1 MPDWTAHVRRNLPA
15 LGVPPEREA
24 EIVAE
29 LAAQLDQ
36 AHQDALAEGLAEPA
50 AAAQARGHIRDWHA
64 LAAEIRAAEA
74 PAPPPLEPERP
85 GPWWSGLGHDIRYA
99 FRALRLNPAFAAVA
113 IATLALGIGGNTAI
127 FTVVDHLALRGLP
140 YPDAGRLINVEH
152 TKTDQPEVEPWC
164 SIDNLNDFRRRMQA
178 FEVLAGV
185 SPIWNV
191 IYNDRSQTEQLE
203 ALYVSAEFFPM
214 LGVRPAAGRLFT
226 AADDD
231 RARPNRVALLSHGF
245 WMRRFGGSPDIV
257 GKVLDVDSA
266 PVTVAGILP
275 ADFVWRGEPLAG
287 TASRIDIWMP
297 LATNQLATSA
307 RSLRFL
313 KVTGR
318 LKPGVTIEQG
328 REEVR
333 RIGDVL
339 TAEFPEANRGLRFAG
354 VPLEAKLGARLR
366 PAVLLLIGAVGFV
379 LLMASANVANLLL
392 ARAAARTREIS
403 VRIALG
409 ASASRLTRQLIAE
422 SAALALCGATLG
434 VALAA
439 IFLRAILAYGP
450 PALVRSVPIALDLR
464 ALAFTVAVAILTA
477 LLAGAVPAWRA
488 ISGALAA
495 PLREGR
501 GSTSR
506 NRALRSALAT
516 AQIAIAVT
524 LLIGA
529 GLLIRSFLHV
539 LALDPGFDARH
550 VVSISTQLPNAL
562 NAPARRAAGVET
574 IRARLLAAPGVETV
588 GVVSRLPM
596 LGLNLASFL
605 VIEGRDD
612 GGHPPEVEFRAASP
626 SYFAAMRIPLKAG
639 RMYDDRF
646 PMTDRVLLIDEVAA
660 KRYFPGADPVGR
672 HVRFAADANG
682 PWYTVVGV
690 VGATRHFG
698 LEAEPRPTIYR
709 PTGMNP
715 LGAPIFVIRTAQ
727 PPEAA
732 AGALAQIVRSTYDR
746 LAAYNVFAMQELVDR
761 STGERRFL
769 MWLLTWF
776 AGAAVLLAGIG
787 VYGAM
792 SQSVAQR
799 RREIGVR
806 VALGASP
813 ADALRL
819 IFNEGFR
826 MAAIGVAIGVT
837 LALVVSRLGKA
848 LLFGVAPADPL
859 VYTAAPLLLLAFAAL
874 GCWIPARRAA
884 TVDPLVTL
892 RNS

>member
-1 MPDWTAHVRRNLPA
+1 MPDWIAHVRRHLPA
-15 LGVPPEREA
+15 LGVRPEREA

-29 LAAQLDQ
+29 LAAQLEE
-36 AHQDALAEGLAEPA
+36 AYREALSEGLSETDA
-50 AAAQARGHIRDWHA
+50 ASRARGQVRDWTE

-74 PAPPPLEPERP
+74 AVPPPPEPERS
-85 GPWWSGLGHDIRYA
+85 GRWWSGLGHDVRYA
-99 FRALRLNPAFAAVA
+99 FRALRLSPAFAAVA

-140 YPDAGRLINVEH
+140 YPDAARLMNVEH
-152 TKTDQPEVEPWC
+152 TKIDQPEVEPWC
-164 SIDNLNDFRRRMQA
+164 SIDNLSDFRRRTQT
-178 FEVLAGV
+178 FETVAGI
-185 SPIWNV
+185 SPLWNV
-191 IYNDRSQTEQLE
+191 VLTQRGETEQLE
-203 ALYVSAEFFPM
+203 ALYVSAGFFPM

-226 AADDD
+226 DDD
-231 RARPNRVALLSHGF
+231 DNRARPARVAVLSYRF
-245 WMRRFGGSPDIV
+245 WMRRFGGSRDV
-257 GKVLDVDSA
+257 VRKVLDVDSA
-266 PVTVAGILP
+266 PVTVAGVLP

-287 TASRIDIWMP
+287 TASRVDLWMP
-297 LATNQLATSA
+297 LATNQLANSPRT
-307 RSLRFL
+307 LRFL

-318 LKPGVTIEQG
+318 LKPGVTVEQG

-333 RIGDVL
+333 RIGDAL

-366 PAVLLLIGAVGFV
+366 PAVLLLIGAVAFV

-409 ASASRLTRQLIAE
+409 ASAARLTRQLVAE
-422 SAALALCGATLG
+422 SAALASCGAALG

-439 IFLRAILAYGP
+439 LFLRAILAYGP
-450 PALVRSVPIALDLR
+450 PALVQTTPISLDLR
-464 ALAFTVAVAILTA
+464 ALAFTIAVAALTA

-488 ISGALAA
+488 ISVALAG

-501 GSTSR
+501 GSTHR
-506 NRALRSALAT
+506 NRTVRSALAT
-516 AQIAIAVT
+516 AQLAIAVT
-524 LLIGA
+524 LLVGA

-539 LALDPGFDARH
+539 LAVDPGFDARH
-550 VVSISTQLPNAL
+550 VVSISTQLPNTL
-562 NAPARRAAGVET
+562 NPPARRASGADT
-574 IRARLLAAPGVETV
+574 IRARLLATPGVETV

-596 LGLNLASFL
+596 LGQNLASFL
-605 VIEGRDD
+605 TVEGRDD
-612 GGHPPEVEFRAASP
+612 GGHPPEVEFRAATP
-626 SYFAAMRIPLKAG
+626 QYFAAMRIPLKAG
-639 RMYDDRF
+639 RMYDDHF
-646 PMTDRVLLIDEVAA
+646 PMTERVLLIDEIAA
-660 KRYFPGADPVGR
+660 RRYFAGADPVGHR
-672 HVRFAADANG
+672 VRFGSDATD

-709 PTGMNP
+709 PTGLNP

-732 AGALAQIVRSTYDR
+732 AGTLAQVVRSTYDR
-746 LAAYNVFAMQELVDR
+746 LAAYNVFPMQELVDR

-776 AGAAVLLAGIG
+776 AAAAVLLAGIG

-813 ADALRL
+813 SDALRL
-819 IFNEGFR
+819 IFHEGFR
-826 MAAIGVAIGVT
+826 MAGAGIAIGVA
-837 LALVVSRLGKA
+837 LALVVARLGKA
-848 LLFGVAPADPL
+848 LLYGVAPADPI
-859 VYTAAPLLLLAFAAL
+859 VYATAPLVLLVFAAL
-874 GCWIPARRAA
+874 GCWLPARRAA
-884 TVDPLVTL
+884 RVDPLVTL
-892 RNS
+892 RDS